1 MKTRMTPRLPVS
13 TKTFASYTPEEKAL
27 WDLLLMLKEDDA
39 GIPTVTC
46 RQPEVIEAY
55 LGYKQVRESISE
67 LEKAKARYAKVLYN
81 TLVRAH
87 AGKVVTPL
95 GSFTMTPFVREEM
108 DKEYLKEVAPEA
120 FTTVPDRLQIKV
132 P

>member
-1 MKTRMTPRLPVS
+1 MTPRLPIH
-13 TKTFASYTPEEKAL
+13 TKTFASYSIEEKAL

-46 RQPEVIEAY
+46 RQPEVIDAY
-55 LGYKQVRESISE
+55 LGYKQAREAISN
-67 LEKAKARYAKVLYN
+67 LETAKARYGKVLYN
-81 TLVRAH
+81 TLVKNH

-95 GSFTMTPFVREEM
+95 GSFSMLTFVREEM
-108 DKEYLKEVAPEA
+108 DKEYLREAAPEA
-120 FTTVPDRLQIKV
+120 FTTIPDRLQIKV